1 MNNIE
6 LKVLRNK
13 NNITQDELAK
23 LCNVSLRTIQNW
35 EGGNIEIPKSKEK
48 VLDNIF
54 NKIAVGTNN
63 TIYNSGDFA
72 TNTINTDLSTQL
84 AELINIQKEYQQL
97 IKEKDKQINDLIEIL
112 KGANKKA

>member
-63 TIYNSGDFA
+63 TIF
-72 TNTINTDLSTQL
+72 I
-84 AELINIQKEYQQL
+84 IQEILRQIQL
-97 IKEKDKQINDLIEIL
+97 IQICLRNLLSLLIF
-112 KGANKKA
+112 KKNISSL